1 MMTCLKTGQVC
12 ELKTSTCPV
21 SSGCFL
27 VCSSQVF
34 LNVLVI
40 DRNLGTDELYW
51 KGFTVGR
58 SDVVGYGMSS
68 AQPWRHMDPWR
79 WPSNRRISSRL
90 NCHTLNSWNLQ
101 TDFMIASEAEVKE
114 HQSSGWISPFERIKP
129 GATPDFQ
136 ASSLGVES
144 IHH

>member
-1 MMTCLKTGQVC
+1 MTCLKTGQVC

-40 DRNLGTDELYW
+40 DRNLRTDELYW

-58 SDVVGYGMSS
+58 SDIG
-68 AQPWRHMDPWR
+68 
-79 WPSNRRISSRL
+79 RIRDVK
-90 NCHTLNSWNLQ
+90 CTTL
-101 TDFMIASEAEVKE
+101 EAHGSMKMA
-114 HQSSGWISPFERIKP
+114 I
-129 GATPDFQ
+129 
-136 ASSLGVES
+136 
-144 IHH
+144 